1 MPLSGSAGVA
11 AFAIHPSKEFLL
23 TGFDAKI
30 QQVDLTDPCD
40 TPDSCSYPVTD
51 VTTGSTSGNALI
63 DGTVS
68 SLLGSQFSTTGR
80 NGHMGGICYHP
91 DGSFA
96 LMAFPPKAL
105 LKITPV

>member
-1 MPLSGSAGVA
+1 MPA
-11 AFAIHPSKEFLL
+11 
-23 TGFDAKI
+23 
-30 QQVDLTDPCD
+30 C
-40 TPDSCSYPVTD
+40 CSYPVTD
-51 VTTGSTSGNALI
+51 VTTGSISGNAI
-63 DGTVS
+63 VDGKEGFET
-68 SLLGSQFSTTGR
+68 LLGSQFSTTGR